1 VSGED
6 WIWFA
11 MLALQ
16 SAALVWSAH
25 QTTLASR
32 ALAEATTVIRT
43 QEQVIFE
50 LQVTLAR
57 AQGLA

>member
-16 SAALVWSAH
+16 SAALVWSAY
-25 QTTLASR
+25 QMMLASR
-32 ALAEATTVIRT
+32 ALAEATTIIRA
-43 QEQVIFE
+43 QSQMIFDLHE
-50 LQVTLAR
+50 SLAR
-57 AQGLA
+57 AQGRA